1 MGYTMKDVAERAGVS
16 LSTVSHVLNK
26 TRYTAPETESR
37 VLQAVEDLNFHVN
50 AHARRLA
57 MKQTDLFGLIVSEI
71 ANPFFPEII
80 NGFQT
85 AAWKGGF
92 DTLLCNTEHDATRS
106 QNAIRNMLQSGVRG
120 VAVMSSALD
129 RKAVESLKAAGIGV
143 VFYNLG
149 PGEKLVSNI
158 QIDYL
163 TGISQAVDHLIELGH
178 RQIAVISG
186 PQTNRTAVAL
196 QKAIVEELEKR
207 RLRPF
212 PILESNF
219 KVDGGASA
227 VRVIMGQSSIPTA
240 IFCGNDLIAMGA
252 MSALEEAGVK
262 SPEDVSVIG
271 FDDIFFAHL
280 ARPPLT
286 TVRIPREQLGEMAFK
301 SLSKMARSKRRT
313 GVDYLIE
320 THLVIRKSTAPR
332 RDHPLVGPQ
341 GLN

>member
-16 LSTVSHVLNK
+16 LSTVSHVLNN
-26 TRYTAPETESR
+26 TRYTAPATESR
-37 VLQAVEDLNFHVN
+37 VRRAVEELNFHIN

-57 MKQTDLFGLIVSEI
+57 MKQTDLVGLIVSEI

-80 NGFQT
+80 NGFQA
-85 AAWKGGF
+85 AAWKEGF

-106 QNAIRNMLQSGVRG
+106 ENAMRNMLQSGVRG

-129 RKAVESLKAAGIGV
+129 RQAVESLKASGIGV

-149 PGEKLVSNI
+149 PAEKLISNI
-158 QIDYL
+158 QINYL
-163 TGISQAVDHLIELGH
+163 TGISQSVDHLLELGH
-178 RQIAVISG
+178 RRIAVISG
-186 PQTNRTAVAL
+186 PQTNRTAIAL

-227 VRVIMGQSSIPTA
+227 VRMIMGQSSIPTA
-240 IFCGNDLIAMGA
+240 IFCSNDLIAMGA

-262 SPEDVSVIG
+262 TPEEVSVIG
-271 FDDIFFAHL
+271 FDDIFFAQL
-280 ARPPLT
+280 ASPPLT
-286 TVRIPREQLGEMAFK
+286 TVRIPREQLGEVAFK
-301 SLSKMARSKRRT
+301 ALNKMARSKRGM

-320 THLVIRKSTAPR
+320 TELVIRRSTAPR
-332 RDHPLVGPQ
+332 Q
-341 GLN
+341 

>member
-1 MGYTMKDVAERAGVS
+1 
-16 LSTVSHVLNK
+16 
-26 TRYTAPETESR
+26 
-37 VLQAVEDLNFHVN
+37 VLQAVEELNFHVN

-57 MKQTDLFGLIVSEI
+57 MKQTDLVGLIVSEI

-85 AAWKGGF
+85 AAWEEGF

-106 QNAIRNMLQSGVRG
+106 RNAIRNMLQSGVRG

-129 RKAVESLKAAGIGV
+129 RMAVESLKASGIGV

-149 PGEKLVSNI
+149 PAEKLISNI

-163 TGISQAVDHLIELGH
+163 KGISQAIDHLIELGH
-178 RQIAVISG
+178 RQIALISG
-186 PQTNRTAVAL
+186 PQTNRAAGAL
-196 QKAIVEELEKR
+196 QKAMIEELEKR

-227 VRVIMGQSSIPTA
+227 VRMILGQPSLPTA

-262 SPEDVSVIG
+262 APEDVSVIG
-271 FDDIFFAHL
+271 FDDIFFAQL

-286 TVRIPREQLGEMAFK
+286 TVSVPRVRLGELAFK
-301 SLSKMARSKRRT
+301 ALSKMSRSKRRT
-313 GVDYLIE
+313 GVEYRIE
-320 THLVIRKSTAPR
+320 TELVVRKSTAPR
-332 RDHPLVGPQ
+332 RDHWPSTDLRK
-341 GLN
+341 

>member
-1 MGYTMKDVAERAGVS
+1 
-16 LSTVSHVLNK
+16 
-26 TRYTAPETESR
+26 
-37 VLQAVEDLNFHVN
+37 
-50 AHARRLA
+50 
-57 MKQTDLFGLIVSEI
+57 
-71 ANPFFPEII
+71 
-80 NGFQT
+80 
-85 AAWKGGF
+85 
-92 DTLLCNTEHDATRS
+92 
-106 QNAIRNMLQSGVRG
+106 MLQSGVCG

-129 RKAVESLKAAGIGV
+129 RKAVESLRASGIGV

-149 PGEKLVSNI
+149 PAEKLISNI

-163 TGISQAVDHLIELGH
+163 TGISQSIDHLIELGH
-178 RQIAVISG
+178 RQVAVISG

-207 RLRPF
+207 RLRPS

-262 SPEDVSVIG
+262 APEDVSVIG
-271 FDDIFFAHL
+271 FDDIFFAQL

-301 SLSKMARSKRRT
+301 ALSKMARSKRGM
-313 GVDYLIE
+313 GVEYRIE
-320 THLVIRKSTAPR
+320 TQLVIRKSTAPR
-332 RDHPLVGPQ
+332 RDHPLLGPQ
-341 GLN
+341 NLK

>member
-37 VLQAVEDLNFHVN
+37 VLRAVEELNFHIN

-57 MKQTDLFGLIVSEI
+57 MKQTDLVGLIVSEI

-85 AAWKGGF
+85 AAWKEGF

-129 RKAVESLKAAGIGV
+129 RRAVEGLRAAGIGV

-149 PGEKLVSNI
+149 PAEKLISNI
-158 QIDYL
+158 QVDYL
-163 TGISQAVDHLIELGH
+163 TGISQSIDHLIELGH
-178 RQIAVISG
+178 HQVAVISG

-262 SPEDVSVIG
+262 APEDVSVIG

-301 SLSKMARSKRRT
+301 SLSKMAGSKRRT

-332 RDHPLVGPQ
+332 RDHPLVGQ
-341 GLN
+341 HGLN